1 MANPNM
7 IGGGRMTRNEISG
20 DRRKQ
25 QARKLPAK
33 VLLKR
38 LWSYL
43 GKNRLLLVLAA
54 ILSVS
59 SSVLSLYGPK
69 LSGRAINAINL
80 GVGKVDFDVVI
91 SCCIQMAV
99 CYILSCVLTYLLH
112 LVVLN
117 MSRAVSR
124 QMRHDI
130 FENLSGLPVSY
141 FDKFQAGDIISTI
154 TYDVDTVNQSL
165 STDLLQILQSVVT
178 VVVSFAMM
186 FSIAPMLLLVFVVT
200 VPITVVFTR
209 WMTGRVKPLFRKRSA
224 MLGRLNGFV
233 EEMLSGQKT
242 IRAYGREEAVLEQF
256 DARNAD
262 AVEAYTK
269 AEANGTMTGPCVN
282 FINNV
287 SLALVCMLG
296 SVMFLGGKIGLGDL
310 SSFVEY
316 SRRFSGPINEAANII
331 ADLQSAFAAAERVFT
346 LIDEPRETADSP
358 GALELEDVKGD
369 VALKDV
375 DFSYVPGTPIITGL
389 NFHAEPGSLTAIV
402 GPTGAGKTTI
412 INLLMRFYD
421 VDAGG
426 VYVDGKEI
434 HTLTRSSL
442 RKAYS
447 MVLQDTWLFHGT
459 IFDNIAYGKADA
471 TMEQVVA
478 AAKAAHIHSYISRL
492 PEGYNT
498 VLSDNGTSISK
509 GQKQLLTIARAMLLD
524 AHMLILD
531 EATSNVDTRTEQH
544 IQAAMRNLMKNK
556 TCFVIAHRLSTIRS
570 ADHILVLDGG
580 QVVEQGTHESLM
592 AQKGFYHKLYQAQ
605 FDSVS

>member
-7 IGGGRMTRNEISG
+7 IGGGRMTRGEING

-242 IRAYGREEAVLEQF
+242 IRAYGREAAVLDRF
-256 DARNAD
+256 DEKNND

-269 AEANGTMTGPCVN
+269 AEANGTLTGPSVN
-282 FINNV
+282 FIGNISLSLV
-287 SLALVCMLG
+287 SIFGALL
-296 SVMFLGGKIGLGDL
+296 FLNGRVLLGDL
-310 SSFVEY
+310 SSFVLY
-316 SRRFSGPINEAANII
+316 
-331 ADLQSAFAAAERVFT
+331 
-346 LIDEPRETADSP
+346 
-358 GALELEDVKGD
+358 KG
-369 VALKDV
+369 L
-375 DFSYVPGTPIITGL
+375 
-389 NFHAEPGSLTAIV
+389 
-402 GPTGAGKTTI
+402 
-412 INLLMRFYD
+412 
-421 VDAGG
+421 
-426 VYVDGKEI
+426 
-434 HTLTRSSL
+434 
-442 RKAYS
+442 
-447 MVLQDTWLFHGT
+447 W
-459 IFDNIAYGKADA
+459 
-471 TMEQVVA
+471 
-478 AAKAAHIHSYISRL
+478 
-492 PEGYNT
+492 
-498 VLSDNGTSISK
+498 
-509 GQKQLLTIARAMLLD
+509 
-524 AHMLILD
+524 
-531 EATSNVDTRTEQH
+531 
-544 IQAAMRNLMKNK
+544 
-556 TCFVIAHRLSTIRS
+556 
-570 ADHILVLDGG
+570 
-580 QVVEQGTHESLM
+580 
-592 AQKGFYHKLYQAQ
+592 
-605 FDSVS
+605 